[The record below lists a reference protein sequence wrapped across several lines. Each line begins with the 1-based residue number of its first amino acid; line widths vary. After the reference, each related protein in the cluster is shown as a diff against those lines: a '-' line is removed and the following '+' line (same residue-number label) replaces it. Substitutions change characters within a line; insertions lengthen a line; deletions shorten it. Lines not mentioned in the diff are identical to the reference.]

1 MSQSSSKFYSRIN
14 FRNCIIFVCTIGSNA
29 NTNIPSKSIDCTGI
43 PKRAAPEPCENQSKF
58 VSAADVLANARRN
71 VQMMPEISDEE
82 LLQMA
87 IEFEKKHPQ

>member
-14 FRNCIIFVCTIGSNA
+14 FQNCIIFVCTIGSNA

-58 VSAADVLANARRN
+58 VANARRN